1 MGKEEKMRRR
11 KAQEKVILADPKYNS
26 KIIAKFMNMV
36 MLDGK
41 KAVAENIVYKAFDI
55 VLKNLNE
62 QDILKVFYK
71 ALDNARPR
79 LEVKPRRV
87 GGATYQVPIEVR
99 QERGTSIALRWIR
112 DFAKNRKGKAM
123 EQKLAD
129 EIISAYKGEGSAIKK
144 RDDTHKMAESNKAY
158 AHFRW

>member
-1 MGKEEKMRRR
+1 MRRR

-36 MLDGK
+36 MFDGK
-41 KAVAENIVYKAFDI
+41 KAIAEKLVYCAFDI

-112 DFAKNRKGKAM
+112 DFAQNRKGKAM
-123 EQKLAD
+123 QEKLAD
-129 EIISAYKGEGSAIKK
+129 EIIAAYKGEGYAIKK